1 MSKLKDILS
10 PFTAWGNVIKD
21 PVTIKDPIN
30 DRPGAARYRGF
41 HQNDIEECIGCGAC
55 ESICETGAIKMVPV
69 EGVEAK
75 EGDSG
80 LRPEVDYG
88 RCCWCALCV
97 DICSTGSL
105 TLSNE
110 YIWVDEDPEVFT
122 FVPGIDKKSWDNRQ
136 EGWKR
141 PGPDYELNIKERVQM
156 PELKP
161 EEREDSFVEIVK
173 GYSREQAIA
182 EADRCIDCGLC
193 QATCPA
199 HMDIPDYIRAVR
211 EQDLEEGFRI
221 MYKTN
226 PLPEVCGRIC
236 THKCEDVC
244 AMGHRGDPI
253 AIRWLKRYIA
263 DSISE
268 KDYANALQ
276 QENPKNKDKKI
287 AIVGAGPTGLSAA
300 YYLALMG
307 YSVKIFEAQPNAGG
321 MMRYGIPEYRLP
333 YEALDQDINH
343 ILSLGVEIQYNTRVG
358 ADVTLEQ
365 LHDQYDSVLVGTG
378 LHTSRSTRIP
388 GTDHKEVYQAID
400 LLREYSKGHQ
410 IPVAEK
416 IVVIGGGNVAMDIT
430 RTLARLQNQK
440 YGTVNIITTSLE
452 TEEIMPADQEE
463 IDEAREE
470 KVTLKP
476 GWGPQKIETDN
487 DHIKGLHVQRCLSV
501 FDEKGR
507 FNPKFDEDSTD
518 FFEGD
523 MVVEAIGQG
532 MDISYISKKMREN
545 LDFTQRG
552 RLVVNNFFQSKQE
565 WLFIGGDIIQG
576 PDVIHGIANGHKAA
590 RGIDKYLRGEL
601 EYNERRN
608 A

>member
-1 MSKLKDILS
+1 MNLKDIIR
-10 PFTAWGNVIKD
+10 PFTAWNNVIKD

-41 HQNDIEECIGCGAC
+41 HKNDIEECIGCGAC
-55 ESICETGAIKMVPV
+55 ATICETGAIKMVPV
-69 EGVEAK
+69 EGVETQ

-105 TLSNE
+105 TMSNE

-122 FVPGIDKKSWDNRQ
+122 FVPGIDKKSWD
-136 EGWKR
+136 EKELGWQR

-156 PELKP
+156 PQLEA
-161 EEREDSFVEIVK
+161 EERDNSFVEIVK
-173 GYSREQAIA
+173 GYSREAAIN

-211 EQDLEEGFRI
+211 EENLEEGFRI

-263 DSISE
+263 DSIDE
-268 KDYANALQ
+268 ENYQQALQ
-276 QENPKNKDKKI
+276 QENPQNKDKKI

-300 YYLALMG
+300 YYLSLMG
-307 YSVKIFEAQPNAGG
+307 YSVKIFESKPQAGG

-333 YEALDQDINH
+333 YEALDKDINY
-343 ILSLGVEIQYNTRVG
+343 ILSLGVEIQYNTKVG
-358 ADVTLEQ
+358 EEVKLEE
-365 LHDQYDSVLVGTG
+365 LHEEYDSVLVGTG
-378 LHTSRSTRIP
+378 LHEGRSTRIP
-388 GTDHKEVYQAID
+388 GTDHKHVYQAID
-400 LLREYSKGHQ
+400 LLREYSKGNE
-410 IPVAEK
+410 IPVSKK

-430 RTLARLQNQK
+430 RTLVRLQKQQ
-440 YGTVNIITTSLE
+440 YGEVNITTTSLE
-452 TEEIMPADQEE
+452 TEDIMPADQEE
-463 IDEAREE
+463 IDESREE
-470 KVTLKP
+470 QVTLKP
-476 GWGPQKIETDN
+476 GWGPQKIEIEN
-487 DHIKGLHVQRCLSV
+487 DQIKGLHVQKCLSV

-507 FNPKFDEDSTD
+507 FNPTFDENQTD

-523 MVVEAIGQG
+523 MVIEAIGQG
-532 MDISYISKKMREN
+532 MDISYISKKLREG
-545 LDFTQRG
+545 LEFSERG
-552 RLVVNNFFQSKQE
+552 RILVNDYFQSGQE

-576 PDVIHGIANGHKAA
+576 PDVIHGVANGHKAA
-590 RGIDKYLRGEL
+590 RGIDKYLNGEL
-601 EYNERRN
+601 TYSK
-608 A
+608 

>member
-1 MSKLKDILS
+1 
-10 PFTAWGNVIKD
+10 
-21 PVTIKDPIN
+21 
-30 DRPGAARYRGF
+30 
-41 HQNDIEECIGCGAC
+41 
-55 ESICETGAIKMVPV
+55 MVPV
-69 EGVEAK
+69 DGVEAQ

-122 FVPGIDKKSWDNRQ
+122 FVPGIDKKSWDERE
-136 EGWKR
+136 EGWRR

-161 EEREDSFVEIVK
+161 EDREDSFVEIVK
-173 GYSREQAIA
+173 GYSHDQAIA

-268 KDYANALQ
+268 SDYTRALQ
-276 QENPKNKDKKI
+276 QENPRNKNKKI
-287 AIVGAGPTGLSAA
+287 AIVGAGPTGLSSA
-300 YYLALMG
+300 YYLGLMG
-307 YSVKIFEAQPNAGG
+307 YSIKIFESRPNAGG

-333 YEALDQDINH
+333 YEALDQDINY
-343 ILSLGVEIQYNTRVG
+343 ILSLGVDIQYNTRVG
-358 ADVTLEQ
+358 KDISLEQ
-365 LHDQYDSVLVGTG
+365 LHEDFDSVLVATG
-378 LHTSRSTRIP
+378 LHEGRSTRIP
-388 GTDHKEVYQAID
+388 GTDHKEAYQAID
-400 LLREYSKGHQ
+400 LLRDFSEGRE
-410 IPVAEK
+410 IPVAK
-416 IVVIGGGNVAMDIT
+416 KVVVIGGGNVAMDIT

-440 YGTVNIITTSLE
+440 YGEVNIITTSLE
-452 TEEIMPADQEE
+452 TEDIMPADQEE

-501 FDEKGR
+501 FDENGR
-507 FNPKFDEDSTD
+507 FNPKFDEDDSD

-532 MDISYISKKMREN
+532 MDISYISKKTREG

-552 RLVVNNFFQSKQE
+552 RLVVNDFFQSKQE
-565 WLFIGGDIIQG
+565 WLFIGGDIIEG

-601 EYNERRN
+601 EYNDGRN

>member
-10 PFTAWGNVIKD
+10 PFTAWNNLARD

-30 DRPGAARYRGF
+30 ERPGAPRYRGF
-41 HQNDIEECIGCGAC
+41 HQNDIEKCIGCGAC
-55 ESICETGAIKMVPV
+55 ESICETGAIRMVPV
-69 EGVEAK
+69 EGVETK

-88 RCCWCALCV
+88 RCCFCALCV

-122 FVPGIDKKSWDNRQ
+122 FVPGVDKKSWDDNE

-141 PGPDYELNIKERVQM
+141 PEPDYELNIKERVKM
-156 PELKP
+156 PELSA
-161 EEREDSFVEIVK
+161 EQREDSFVEIVK

-211 EQDLEEGFRI
+211 EENLEEGFRI

-263 DSISE
+263 DSVGE
-268 KDYANALQ
+268 ENYQQALK
-276 QENPKNKDKKI
+276 QENPQDKDKKI
-287 AIVGAGPTGLSAA
+287 AVVGGGPTGLSAA

-307 YSVKIFEAQPNAGG
+307 YSIKIFEAQPRAGG

-333 YEALDQDINH
+333 YGALDADIDY

-358 ADVTLEQ
+358 EDVTLEQ
-365 LHDQYDSVLVGTG
+365 LHEEYDSVLVGTG
-378 LHTSRSTRIP
+378 LHAGRSTRIP
-388 GTDHKEVYQAID
+388 GTDHKHVYQAVD
-400 LLREYSKGHQ
+400 LLREFSKGNE
-410 IPVAEK
+410 IPVSEK

-430 RTLARLQNQK
+430 RTLSRLQNKK
-440 YGTVNIITTSLE
+440 YGKIQITTTSLE
-452 TEEIMPADQEE
+452 TEDIMPADQEE

-470 KVTLKP
+470 KVNLKP
-476 GWGPQKIETDN
+476 GWGPQKIEIEN
-487 DHIKGLHVQRCLSV
+487 DRIKGLHVQRCLSV
-501 FDEKGR
+501 FDENGR
-507 FNPKFDEDSTD
+507 FNPKFDESQTD
-518 FFEGD
+518 FFEAD

-532 MDISYISKKMREN
+532 MDITYISKSMRDG
-545 LDFTQRG
+545 LDFTERG
-552 RLVVNNFFQSKQE
+552 RLMVNSYFQSKQE

-601 EYNERRN
+601 RYED
-608 A
+608 

>member
-1 MSKLKDILS
+1 VD
-10 PFTAWGNVIKD
+10 
-21 PVTIKDPIN
+21 
-30 DRPGAARYRGF
+30 
-41 HQNDIEECIGCGAC
+41 
-55 ESICETGAIKMVPV
+55 
-69 EGVEAK
+69 GVETK

-105 TLSNE
+105 TMSNE
-110 YIWVDEDPEVFT
+110 YIWVDEDPEAFT
-122 FVPGIDKKSWDNRQ
+122 FVPGIDKKPWDDN
-136 EGWKR
+136 EKGWKR
-141 PGPDYELNIKERVQM
+141 PEPDYELNIKERVKM
-156 PELKP
+156 PERSS

-199 HMDIPDYIRAVR
+199 HMDIPDYIRSVR
-211 EQDLEEGFRI
+211 EENLEKGFRI

-236 THKCEDVC
+236 THKCEEVC

-263 DSISE
+263 DSVNE
-268 KDYANALQ
+268 DNYQQALQ
-276 QENPKNKDKKI
+276 QENPQDKDNKV

-307 YSVKIFEAQPNAGG
+307 YTVKIFESKPRAGG

-333 YEALDQDINH
+333 YEALDMDIDY
-343 ILSLGVEIQYNTRVG
+343 ILSLGVDIQYNTRVG
-358 ADVTLEQ
+358 TDVTLEE
-365 LHDQYDSVLVGTG
+365 LHENYDSVLVGTG
-378 LHTSRSTRIP
+378 LHQSRSTRIP

-400 LLREYSKGHQ
+400 LLREFSKGNE
-410 IPVAEK
+410 IPVARK
-416 IVVIGGGNVAMDIT
+416 IIVIGGGNVAMDIT

-440 YGTVNIITTSLE
+440 YGEVKITTTSLE
-452 TEEIMPADQEE
+452 TEDIMPADQEE

-470 KVTLKP
+470 KVNLKP
-476 GWGPQKIETDN
+476 GWGPIEIETEGDR
-487 DHIKGLHVQRCLSV
+487 IKGLHVQRCLSV
-501 FDEKGR
+501 FDENGR
-507 FNPKFDEDSTD
+507 FNPKFDENDTD

-532 MDISYISKKMREN
+532 MDLSYISKKMRDGLE
-545 LDFTQRG
+545 FSQRG
-552 RLVVNNFFQSKQE
+552 RIMVNDFFQSKLE
-565 WLFIGGDIIQG
+565 WLFMGGDIIQG

-601 EYNERRN
+601 RYGG
-608 A
+608 